1 MVTNVPL
8 NGELRLNGIALAD
21 NQTFT
26 QDDINNSR
34 LSYFHLG
41 SETTTDS
48 FDFELTDGGE
58 NSVSPFAGTF
68 NITVTP
74 VNDAP
79 AVSVN
84 NGLTVNEGTS
94 SLITDA
100 MLLEGDPDDS
110 GIDSIYVVT
119 SVPLNGE
126 LRLDGTALAVN
137 QTFTQDD
144 INNSRLS
151 YFHLGGEAT
160 TDSFDFELTDGGEN
174 SVSPFAGTFDIT
186 VTPVNDAP
194 AVSVN
199 NGLTVNEGT
208 SSLITD
214 AMLLEG
220 DPDDSGIDSIY
231 VVTSVPLNGELR
243 LDGTALAVNQTF
255 TQDDINNLRLSYF
268 HLGSETTTD
277 SFDFELTDGGENS
290 VSPFAGT
297 FNITVTP
304 VNDAPAVSVNNGL
317 TVNEGTSS
325 LITDAMLLEGD
336 PDDSGIDSIYVV
348 TSVPLNG
355 ELRLDGTALAVNQTF
370 TQDDINNSR
379 LSYFH
384 LGGEATTDS
393 FDFELTDG
401 GENSVSPFAGTFD
414 ITVTPVNDA
423 PAVSVNNGLTVNEGT
438 SSLITDAML
447 LEGDPDDSG
456 IDSIYVVTSV
466 PLNGEL
472 RLDGTAL
479 AVNQTFT
486 QDDINN
492 SRLSYFHLGGEATTD
507 SFDFELT
514 DGGENSVS
522 PFAGTF
528 DITVTP
534 VNDAPFVS
542 VNTGVTV
549 SEGEIDRVIDI
560 SMLNALDPDDA
571 PSELTYTLTSPVAN
585 GTLTLGGNTIGLDDT
600 FTQEDVTL
608 GLLRYTHDG
617 SETTSDSFAFTLEDG
632 GEDGAAV
639 SVGSFAIAVTPV
651 NDDPFLLTNTGRN
664 VVEGSTGNLI
674 TSVILNEGDPD
685 DAPIDVT
692 YTIVDAPTQG
702 TLIVDGMVLSS
713 GGQFT
718 QADINAGL
726 VSYDHGGSSIP
737 SDSITFILSDDDGA
751 TSALQTLSID
761 VIQSN
766 DAPVANDIVVGVADG
781 GTASFGTDRSLVYND
796 TDQDGDALSVV
807 SVTQGSVGTVTFSAN
822 GSFSY
827 THDGPSAVSD
837 SFTYTISDGNGGL
850 DTAQV
855 TVHIDTDGFVTT
867 DEFRVNI
874 ETSDFVDSPLSEE
887 QTTAH
892 ELDTFSDSSV
902 ASTANGD
909 YVIVWSGSDAAGN
922 QTVYAQRFDFS
933 GAMIGDPINVSS
945 GLPTG
950 DNHSASIAMDDAGN
964 FVVVWTNQTGNT
976 VSADGTPASIY
987 FQRFDASG
995 AMIGGAELVSVGG
1008 FSTGS
1013 QFNADVSVNSSGAF
1027 AITWHGENVDI
1038 ISDVFVSVYDA
1049 NGVSALGPQTI
1060 NDPNGSAHFEI
1071 NASGVIADDGSVYV
1085 VWDDGPNVH
1094 ARFIDSAG
1102 TLGPEFMIPFDL
1114 GETDARHASLDFDN
1128 TTGMLAV
1135 AYQVQ
1140 IGGQWETRL
1149 QIVDPTAP
1157 ANDATPFANQ
1167 TSVGDQENPSVSFG
1181 DDGTLLL
1188 TWEGT
1193 GAGDID
1199 GVFGRR
1205 FIIATDEFGN
1215 SYAQAI
1221 SDEFLI
1227 NQTTGN
1233 GQQGA
1238 SVAALDSENFVVVW
1252 SGNGPGD
1259 ADGVFARQF
1268 GNQTGYQLTGSVLE
1282 DVNGDAQLGD
1292 AIGVA
1297 GATVYLYLNDSD
1309 PAMSSGDERVRTA
1322 ITDSLGNY
1330 TFDGLRSGEEY
1341 FVVVDSTTVQ
1351 RASYRPGFSS
1361 LDVWAEQTYG
1371 NGGAQFGGANAG
1383 VSDDASSLLTS
1394 EHFSTVQIAGGD
1406 VGDIDFGFSFNVVTN
1421 SLGSGDDNNDGIVDG
1436 PVQGS
1441 LRQFIQNANAIEG
1454 SNELRFVP
1462 VTNADRVDG
1471 TDSYWVVG
1479 IREALPTISDEGTFI
1494 NGLAYAPDGVTPVNY
1509 NATTLGYQG
1518 SVGVGADGV
1527 ADTGDENVLD
1537 GLDAP
1542 DLEIADL
1549 NGVGIGLSVEASDTE
1564 IAYVAIH
1571 GFGNAGDSANIFV
1584 GGSGI
1589 TNVRIHDNVLGAT
1602 ANAFEEANTFGDS
1615 THNIVIRSAD
1625 SGVIEDNLIGFTRFS
1640 GVFLAGG
1647 ADEWE
1652 IIGNEIRSIGE
1663 AGSEEDGIDIG
1674 NQSSGALVSG
1684 NLIEGSAGFGI
1695 DTLGSSGNEIFDN
1708 TISNNGIGSNEV
1720 GGIRLGGDGNS
1731 VERNVISDNRGAG
1744 VNVIGDFDDGSQ
1756 TFTASTDNLISRNSF
1771 ELNDGLAIDLVEATS
1786 DPDSL
1791 RSGDGHNG
1799 SDFQSNA
1806 TTGNDGID
1814 HPVLTEAFIASDG
1827 LHIFGLVDVNQ
1838 DIDRVEVYFAAP
1850 GNGDVD
1856 PSGASVGEGSR
1867 FLGVLDGTNLISF
1880 DPVTG
1885 VFESVLATPPEGWAS
1900 DLLDGSGSI
1909 TVIGISESNATSEFS
1924 ANEQINLR
1932 PVAEESGVTLLE
1944 DGEYVFEVGDFGSSD
1959 VNGTNYQQ
1967 VVITNVPTGGD
1978 LFLGSNPDR
1987 LVGGETIQRVDIENG
2002 LLRYVPQADENG
2014 VAYDQLEFQ
2023 VGDGRLLSDNQA
2035 VLVIN
2040 VDPVND
2046 APVPQND
2053 VQYEVDEDQT
2063 LVVDASEGLLV
2074 NDLDIDGDEL
2084 TVNVDPPTT
2093 LLQPAHGTVVFQP
2106 DGSLEYIPDANFFGS
2121 DTFEYEVTD
2130 GNATGIGRVTVT
2142 ILSVNDDPTIT
2153 TPNVVPL
2160 AENET
2165 NVVVLMATDVEVNPV
2180 FTYSL
2185 TGDGADDEQF
2195 RLDAATGQLELVD
2208 PANFEAPND
2217 ADADGIYEIQVQAVD
2232 QDGGVVTKDILV
2244 EVTDTPEVPQITTS
2258 RFFDVNEN
2266 ETAIGTLLASDPEGG
2281 PLTFSIVGGSDATEF
2296 VLDEDTGELSFA
2308 STHDFE
2314 NPNSAGGDNIFRVEV
2329 RVTDGQGNFSGQS
2342 IVVEVGDVNES
2353 PTANDDAYT
2362 IDEGSITNFDLTSN
2376 DTDPDSDQLTI
2387 TIVEGPQYGTLENE
2401 NGVVT
2406 YSHNGSESQFDS
2418 FTYLVTDA
2426 GEVTDQ
2432 ATVQITINP
2441 VDDPVEVNDDTII
2454 SDIPGNITIDP
2465 GTLLENDFD
2474 PDNLRSEM
2482 RVVPTSVENGFI
2494 TMVDGQLVFTPTGDF
2509 PGFGRFSYIVEV
2521 NGVASGNEGVVTVFG
2536 SVPNVNNAS
2545 ADGSVAT
2552 EEAAVVEDAI
2562 QPTPEG
2568 GPKTADQ
2575 TVEAPVVIPT
2585 AIATNFN
2592 DLANTQSTDGEEQQS
2607 LFSNN
2612 SEFVLGESGGGYSYN
2627 NRSEEASVIS
2637 FARAVVATNVNQ
2649 VSEFETTLLAAL
2661 AWDDLDNAKHD
2672 FIINNLDIG
2681 VPKFVASAASLLTVG
2696 YLGWIIRGGVLLT
2709 TFMSSI
2715 PAWSSFDITS
2725 VLEAASGDESIEQMV
2740 DS

>member
-1 MVTNVPL
+1 
-8 NGELRLNGIALAD
+8 
-21 NQTFT
+21 
-26 QDDINNSR
+26 
-34 LSYFHLG
+34 
-41 SETTTDS
+41 
-48 FDFELTDGGE
+48 
-58 NSVSPFAGTF
+58 
-68 NITVTP
+68 
-74 VNDAP
+74 
-79 AVSVN
+79 
-84 NGLTVNEGTS
+84 
-94 SLITDA
+94 
-100 MLLEGDPDDS
+100 
-110 GIDSIYVVT
+110 
-119 SVPLNGE
+119 
-126 LRLDGTALAVN
+126 
-137 QTFTQDD
+137 
-144 INNSRLS
+144 
-151 YFHLGGEAT
+151 
-160 TDSFDFELTDGGEN
+160 
-174 SVSPFAGTFDIT
+174 
-186 VTPVNDAP
+186 
-194 AVSVN
+194 
-199 NGLTVNEGT
+199 
-208 SSLITD
+208 
-214 AMLLEG
+214 
-220 DPDDSGIDSIY
+220 
-231 VVTSVPLNGELR
+231 
-243 LDGTALAVNQTF
+243 
-255 TQDDINNLRLSYF
+255 
-268 HLGSETTTD
+268 
-277 SFDFELTDGGENS
+277 
-290 VSPFAGT
+290 
-297 FNITVTP
+297 
-304 VNDAPAVSVNNGL
+304 
-317 TVNEGTSS
+317 
-325 LITDAMLLEGD
+325 
-336 PDDSGIDSIYVV
+336 
-348 TSVPLNG
+348 
-355 ELRLDGTALAVNQTF
+355 
-370 TQDDINNSR
+370 
-379 LSYFH
+379 
-384 LGGEATTDS
+384 
-393 FDFELTDG
+393 
-401 GENSVSPFAGTFD
+401 
-414 ITVTPVNDA
+414 
-423 PAVSVNNGLTVNEGT
+423 
-438 SSLITDAML
+438 
-447 LEGDPDDSG
+447 
-456 IDSIYVVTSV
+456 
-466 PLNGEL
+466 
-472 RLDGTAL
+472 
-479 AVNQTFT
+479 
-486 QDDINN
+486 
-492 SRLSYFHLGGEATTD
+492 
-507 SFDFELT
+507 
-514 DGGENSVS
+514 
-522 PFAGTF
+522 
-528 DITVTP
+528 
-534 VNDAPFVS
+534 
-542 VNTGVTV
+542 
-549 SEGEIDRVIDI
+549 
-560 SMLNALDPDDA
+560 MLNALDPDDA
-571 PSELTYTLTSPVAN
+571 PDELTYTLTSPVIN
-585 GTLTLGGNTIGLDDT
+585 GTLTLGGNAIGVGDT
-600 FTQEDVTL
+600 FTPEDVSL
-608 GLLRYTHDG
+608 GLLKYTHDG
-617 SETTSDSFAFTLEDG
+617 SETTSDSFVFRLADG
-632 GEDGAAV
+632 GEDGAV
-639 SVGSFAIAVTPV
+639 VGVGSFAIAVTPV
-651 NDDPFLLTNTGRN
+651 NDTPFLLTNTGRN

-674 TSVILNEGDPD
+674 TSVMLNEGDPD

-692 YTIVDAPTQG
+692 YTIVDAPIQG
-702 TLIVDGMVLSS
+702 TLIVDGMTLSG

-726 VSYDHGGSSIP
+726 VSYDHGGSNNP
-737 SDSITFILSDDDGA
+737 SDTITFILSDDEGA
-751 TSALQTLSID
+751 TSALQTFSID

-766 DAPVANDIVVGVADG
+766 DAPVANDIVIGVADG
-781 GTASFGTDRSLVYND
+781 GTASFGTDRSLIYND

-827 THDGPSAVSD
+827 THDGPSATSD
-837 SFTYTISDGNGGL
+837 SFTYTISDANGGL

-874 ETSDFVDSPLSEE
+874 ETTDFVDSPLSEE

-892 ELDTFSDSSV
+892 ELGTFSDSSV

-945 GLPTG
+945 GLTTG

-976 VSADGTPASIY
+976 VSADGTPSSIY
-987 FQRFDASG
+987 FQRFDANG
-995 AMIGGAELVSVGG
+995 EMIGGAELVNVGG
-1008 FSTGS
+1008 FSGGA
-1013 QFNADVSVNSSGAF
+1013 QLNADVSVNSSGAF
-1027 AITWHGENVDI
+1027 AITWHGENVGI
-1038 ISDVFVSVYDA
+1038 TSDAFVSVYDA
-1049 NGVSALGPQTI
+1049 NGVSALGPQTV
-1060 NDPNGSAHFEI
+1060 NGSGQLQE
-1071 NASGVIADDGSVYV
+1071 NVSSVIADDGSVYV
-1085 VWDDGPNVH
+1085 VWDNGPNIH

-1102 TLGPEFMIPFDL
+1102 TLGNELMIPFDM
-1114 GETDARHASLDFDN
+1114 GESEARHGSVDFDN
-1128 TTGMLAV
+1128 TTGMLAL

-1149 QIVDPTAP
+1149 QIVDPAAP

-1167 TSVGDQENPSVSFG
+1167 TLIGDQENPTVSFG

-1188 TWEGT
+1188 TWEGN
-1193 GAGDID
+1193 GAGDVD

-1205 FIIATDEFGN
+1205 FIIATDEFGD

-1227 NQTTGN
+1227 NETTGN

-1238 SVAALDSENFVVVW
+1238 SIAALDSENFVVVW

-1292 AIGVA
+1292 AVGVA
-1297 GATVYLYLNDSD
+1297 GATVYLYLNDSN

-1330 TFDGLRSGEEY
+1330 TFDGLKSGEEY

-1351 RASYRPGFSS
+1351 QASYRPGFSS

-1394 EHFSTVQIAGGD
+1394 EHFSTVQIDGGD
-1406 VGDIDFGFSFNVVTN
+1406 VGGVDFGFSFNVVTN

-1441 LRQFIQNANAIEG
+1441 LRQFIQNANAIDG

-1518 SVGVGADGV
+1518 SVGVGIDGV
-1527 ADTGDENVLD
+1527 AGTGDESVLD

-1571 GFGNAGDSANIFV
+1571 GFGNTGDSANIFV
-1584 GGSGI
+1584 DGAGI

-1602 ANAFEEANTFGDS
+1602 AGAFEEANTFGDS
-1615 THNIVIRSAD
+1615 THNIVVRSAD
-1625 SGVIEDNLIGFTRFS
+1625 SGVIEDNLIGFTRLS
-1640 GVFLAGG
+1640 GVLLTAG

-1652 IIGNEIRSIGE
+1652 IVRNEIRSIGE

-1674 NQSSGALVSG
+1674 IQSTGALVSG

-1695 DTLGSSGNEIFDN
+1695 DTLGSGGNEIFDN
-1708 TISNNGIGSNEV
+1708 TISNNGIGNNEV

-1731 VERNVISDNRGAG
+1731 VERNVISSNRGAG

-1756 TFTASTDNLISRNSF
+1756 TFTASTDNLISKNSF
-1771 ELNDGLAIDLVEATS
+1771 ELNDGLAIDLVESTS

-1799 SDFQSNA
+1799 NDFQSNA

-1827 LHIFGLVDVNQ
+1827 LHIFGSFNSNQ
-1838 DIDRVEVYFAAP
+1838 DIDRVEVYFAVP

-1856 PSGASVGEGSR
+1856 GSGVSVGEGSR
-1867 FLGVLDGTNLISF
+1867 FLGVLDATNLISF
-1880 DPVTG
+1880 DPATG
-1885 VFESVLATPPEGWAS
+1885 VFESVIATPPVGWAS

-1909 TVIGISESNATSEFS
+1909 TAIAIAESNSTSEFS

-1944 DGEYVFEVGDFGSSD
+1944 DGEHVFEVGDFESSD

-1978 LFLGSNPDR
+1978 LFLAGNPNR
-1987 LVGGETIQRVDIENG
+1987 LVGGETIQRADIDNG
-2002 LLRYVPQADENG
+2002 LLRYVPQADKNG
-2014 VAYDQLEFQ
+2014 VAYDQFEFQ

-2053 VQYEVDEDQT
+2053 GQYVVDEDQT
-2063 LVVDASEGLLV
+2063 LVVDASDGVLE
-2074 NDLDIDGDEL
+2074 NDFDVDGNGL
-2084 TVNVDPPTT
+2084 TVNVNTPTT

-2106 DGSLEYIPDANFFGS
+2106 DGSLEYIPDPNFFGT

-2130 GNATGIGRVTVT
+2130 GSETGVGRVTVT
-2142 ILSVNDDPTIT
+2142 ILPVNDDPTIT
-2153 TPNVVPL
+2153 TPNVVPV

-2165 NVVVLMATDVEVNPV
+2165 SVVVLMATDVEVSPV
-2180 FTYSL
+2180 FTYTL
-2185 TGDGADDEQF
+2185 TGNGADDGQF
-2195 RLDAATGQLELVD
+2195 TLDPDTGQLELVNS
-2208 PANFEAPND
+2208 ANYEIPND
-2217 ADADGIYEIQVQAVD
+2217 ADADGKYEIQVQAVD

-2244 EVTDTPEVPQITTS
+2244 QVTNAPEAPQITTS
-2258 RFFDVNEN
+2258 PFWSANEN
-2266 ETAIGTLLASDPEGG
+2266 ETEIGTLLARDPEGG
-2281 PLTFSIVGGSDATEF
+2281 PLTFSIVGGSDAAEF
-2296 VLDEDTGELSFA
+2296 ELDQDTGELSFA

-2314 NPNSAGGDNIFRVEV
+2314 TPNSASGDNTFQVEV
-2329 RVTDGQGNFSGQS
+2329 QVTDGQGNFSRQV

-2362 IDEGSITNFDLTSN
+2362 IDEGSNSAFDLIGN

-2387 TIVEGPQYGTLENE
+2387 TIVEGPTYGSLENE

-2406 YSHNGSESQFDS
+2406 YSHNGSESEFDS

-2426 GEVTDQ
+2426 GGVTDQ

-2441 VDDPVEVNDDTII
+2441 VDDPVQVNNDTIV

-2465 GTLLENDFD
+2465 GTLLDNDFD

-2482 RVVPTSVENGFI
+2482 RVVPTSVENGFV

-2545 ADGSVAT
+2545 DTSGTA
-2552 EEAAVVEDAI
+2552 EESAVVEDAI
-2562 QPTPEG
+2562 QATPEA
-2568 GPKTADQ
+2568 GPNTPDQ
-2575 TVEAPVVIPT
+2575 TVEAPVVVPT
-2585 AIATNFN
+2585 AIPTNFN

-2612 SEFVLGESGGGYSYN
+2612 TEFVLGDIGGGYSYT
-2627 NRSEEASVIS
+2627 NRSEEVAVIS
-2637 FARAVVATNVNQ
+2637 FARDVVATNVNQ
-2649 VSEFETTLLAAL
+2649 ISEFETSLLAAL
-2661 AWDDLDNAKHD
+2661 AWDDLDNAKHE

-2725 VLEAASGDESIEQMV
+2725 LLEAASGDESIEQMV